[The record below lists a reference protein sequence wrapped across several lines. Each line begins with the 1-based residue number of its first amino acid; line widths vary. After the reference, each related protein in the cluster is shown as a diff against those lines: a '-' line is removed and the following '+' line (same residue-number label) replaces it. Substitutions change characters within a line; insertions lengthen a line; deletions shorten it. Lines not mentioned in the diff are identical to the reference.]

1 MATYF
6 MFGIY
11 STDALESISAGRT
24 NEAERLLTK
33 FGGKVNSAYALM
45 GEQDLVLIV
54 EFPDV
59 QHAIQA
65 SAALSRLT
73 GISFSTLPAV
83 EVAEFDQLMAEL

>member
-24 NEAERLLTK
+24 NDAERLIAK
-33 FGGKVNSAYALM
+33 YGGKVNSMYALM

-59 QHAIQA
+59 QHAMQA
-65 SAALSRLT
+65 SVALSKRT
-73 GISFSTLPAV
+73 GISFSTSPAV
-83 EVAEFDQLMAEL
+83 EVAEFDQLMAEV